1 MRVSIL
7 ELFSCSANSYH
18 KHAETQLGRLK
29 CKQTKISTFS
39 GNGKQTIEMIQTLG
53 KVSTF

>member
-29 CKQTKISTFS
+29 CKQ
-39 GNGKQTIEMIQTLG
+39 N
-53 KVSTF
+53 